1 MKALVLWS
9 SRTGN
14 TKAVGEAIYEAL
26 PCEKEIFESGRQP
39 KDLSGYDLIY
49 VGFWGYRQ
57 GADMPSRNVLS
68 SLHGKKVAIY
78 GTAGTYPDSP
88 AAMSYLKSSSELL
101 AEDNIFLGG
110 FMSQGRVHSFHIG
123 KRNEHAEKVHPMTPE
138 RLARLQEAEKHP
150 NETDFK
156 RRYMGLKNAGKSKP
170 VKSVKPGNLFQTGI
184 YVFILIS
191 CFSFFYNEI
200 ISYIFTM
207 SSIP

>member
-1 MKALVLWS
+1 MKALILWS

-14 TKAVGEAIYEAL
+14 TKAVGKAIYEAL

-39 KDLSGYDLIY
+39 KDLSGYDLVY

-156 RRYMGLKNAGKSKP
+156 NAAAWALKMLEKASRIKSANRVTFFKR
-170 VKSVKPGNLFQTGI
+170 VYT
-184 YVFILIS
+184 
-191 CFSFFYNEI
+191 FSF
-200 ISYIFTM
+200 
-207 SSIP
+207 